1 MDNLKHDQAL
11 LNEWFSKHWRPVS
24 DGFTFSNWTDVGA
37 KISNDEWLLDV
48 GCGDNYFRKQGK
60 QVVAI
65 DPANTN
71 ADILTTIE
79 DYQPDR
85 LFDVATCLGSI
96 NFGSI
101 DVISKQIAK
110 VVSCLNTKSRIY
122 WRLNP
127 GRQDHP
133 NRFCENID
141 YFPWTLEIL
150 QSFADQHGYKQTVG
164 KEESNKDRSCVRL
177 YAEWHR

>member
-1 MDNLKHDQAL
+1 MHNLKHDQTL
-11 LNEWFSKHWRPVS
+11 LNEWFSKHWHPVS
-24 DGFTFSNWTDVGA
+24 DGFIYSNWERIGSL
-37 KISNDEWLLDV
+37 ISNDEWLLDV

-101 DVISKQIAK
+101 EVISKQIAK
-110 VVSCLNTKSRIY
+110 VVSCLKSKSRVY

-133 NRFCENID
+133 DRFCENID

-150 QSFADQHGYKQTVG
+150 QSFAEQHGFQQKEG